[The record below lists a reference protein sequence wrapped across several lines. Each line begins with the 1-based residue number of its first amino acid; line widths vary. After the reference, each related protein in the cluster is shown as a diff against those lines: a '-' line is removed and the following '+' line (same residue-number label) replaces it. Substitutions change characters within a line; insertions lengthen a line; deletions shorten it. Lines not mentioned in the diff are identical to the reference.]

1 MTAGFWESGIEQAF
15 GGVAELMTVVVDV
28 VVVVVRR
35 LEKMNLLTCERALCC
50 NKILYEPKKVF
61 KLKNKI

>member
-1 MTAGFWESGIEQAF
+1 MTVGFWESGIEQEF
-15 GGVAELMTVVVDV
+15 GAVVELLIVVVAV

-35 LEKMNLLTCERALCC
+35 LEKMSLLTYERALCC

-61 KLKNKI
+61 KLKN

>member
-1 MTAGFWESGIEQAF
+1 MTVGFWESEIEQEFDAVVELLIV
-15 GGVAELMTVVVDV
+15 GVA

-50 NKILYEPKKVF
+50 NKILYEPKKLF